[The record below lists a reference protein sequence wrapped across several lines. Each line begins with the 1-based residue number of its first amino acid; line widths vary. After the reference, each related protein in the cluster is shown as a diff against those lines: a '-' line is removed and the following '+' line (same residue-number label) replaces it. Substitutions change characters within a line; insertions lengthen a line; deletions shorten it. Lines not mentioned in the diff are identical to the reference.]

1 MNGIAPEELSFI
13 ENTFEVK
20 NPQTLFR
27 EDSRLIIEN
36 RKNLFSR
43 IPAYLNE
50 IKEFINGRDDLEFIL
65 ECILKMAIN
74 FAAIDSNYSET
85 ETRLITEYYA
95 LLKKELLGAY
105 YLSKVPI
112 KDIKT
117 AGEKFKQK
125 EINKVEIQD
134 VTPKSDNL
142 IYSDNISDFDELI
155 GLHNVKYELNVL
167 INLIKVNKIRLSK
180 GLPVININL
189 HLIFSGNSGTGK
201 TEISKC
207 LAKIYKNLGILSKGN
222 VIEASGDDLSEE
234 EITKIINDSLGNI
247 LFIEKFTAL
256 FTDDKKESSKGILKE
271 LFKAMENNKNF
282 IVIVS
287 DNIDEMSKI
296 MITNPDI
303 KSHFNKD
310 VLFLDYSPDDLLK
323 ILKLM
328 LSKNKY
334 TISDNLA
341 LKILDFLKTVNKNSF
356 SNAHGVKKLFEKM
369 VESQANRIVNLSA
382 IENINLETLTEDDF
396 NHAINSII

>member
-125 EINKVEIQD
+125 EINKVQKRVASIGN
-134 VTPKSDNL
+134 PL
-142 IYSDNISDFDELI
+142 FGIS
-155 GLHNVKYELNVL
+155 Y
-167 INLIKVNKIRLSK
+167 
-180 GLPVININL
+180 
-189 HLIFSGNSGTGK
+189 
-201 TEISKC
+201 
-207 LAKIYKNLGILSKGN
+207 GI
-222 VIEASGDDLSEE
+222 
-234 EITKIINDSLGNI
+234 
-247 LFIEKFTAL
+247 
-256 FTDDKKESSKGILKE
+256 
-271 LFKAMENNKNF
+271 
-282 IVIVS
+282 
-287 DNIDEMSKI
+287 
-296 MITNPDI
+296 
-303 KSHFNKD
+303 
-310 VLFLDYSPDDLLK
+310 
-323 ILKLM
+323 
-328 LSKNKY
+328 
-334 TISDNLA
+334 
-341 LKILDFLKTVNKNSF
+341 
-356 SNAHGVKKLFEKM
+356 
-369 VESQANRIVNLSA
+369 
-382 IENINLETLTEDDF
+382 
-396 NHAINSII
+396 